1 MLSIKKDMIRKLGYN
16 IVELPGS
23 DILYP
28 EISSHPD
35 IFCCKINEKVI
46 IEEKMYERINEKIY
60 DKSNIIIS
68 KQKLEKKYPHDVI
81 YNICQIGKNVIH
93 NFKYTNKKTLSLIA
107 KYNLNNY
114 KGKCLP
120 MCDTTKDDFDIVIA
134 TEWRTVYRAINYN
147 AYKMYF
153 VQDYEPI
160 FFEMGERYLLSK
172 KTYELGFHIIS
183 LGKWNLDT
191 IKKNCNI
198 LGKMDYIDFPYERK
212 EYSYIERDFYKIK
225 QEKKI
230 KLAVYVKEESKRLPV
245 VIPLILDNLKKSLDK
260 KGYDL
265 EINYFGNAFPICIN
279 NGNELGKLTKKEL
292 YNLYC
297 ECDFGMV
304 ASLTN
309 ISLVPYEMI
318 ATGLPVIEFKDGTF
332 DYFFDE
338 SSAILCDLSYKHLE
352 EQIIDYIE
360 NPDKLKTMTESANEK
375 IKSLSW
381 ENSAEQFDKILLKS

>member
-1 MLSIKKDMIRKLGYN
+1 
-16 IVELPGS
+16 
-23 DILYP
+23 
-28 EISSHPD
+28 
-35 IFCCKINEKVI
+35 
-46 IEEKMYERINEKIY
+46 
-60 DKSNIIIS
+60 
-68 KQKLEKKYPHDVI
+68 
-81 YNICQIGKNVIH
+81 
-93 NFKYTNKKTLSLIA
+93 
-107 KYNLNNY
+107 
-114 KGKCLP
+114 
-120 MCDTTKDDFDIVIA
+120 
-134 TEWRTVYRAINYN
+134 
-147 AYKMYF
+147 
-153 VQDYEPI
+153 
-160 FFEMGERYLLSK
+160 
-172 KTYELGFHIIS
+172 
-183 LGKWNLDT
+183 
-191 IKKNCNI
+191 
-198 LGKMDYIDFPYERK
+198 MDYIDFPYERK

-375 IKSLSW
+375 
-381 ENSAEQFDKILLKS
+381 

>member
-1 MLSIKKDMIRKLGYN
+1 MRKFILNLGTRIIQSTRYKNNIIDYKPIIDNCSFNKIENEYNGGKKIGILLPHLVKSSGGVTSILRLGSNLYNLGYDVTYISMFNDKQNDMI
-16 IVELPGS
+16 
-23 DILYP
+23 DA
-28 EISSHPD
+28 
-35 IFCCKINEKVI
+35 
-46 IEEKMYERINEKIY
+46 
-60 DKSNIIIS
+60 
-68 KQKLEKKYPHDVI
+68 
-81 YNICQIGKNVIH
+81 
-93 NFKYTNKKTLSLIA
+93 A

-318 ATGLPVIEFKDGTF
+318 ATGLPIIEFKDGTF